1 MGVRRVVLAASRYD
15 MMRPVLLETTRRL
28 QAEGFAARF
37 VDLGAVGHTY
47 VAARGASVWRD
58 ALAWLD
64 DA

>member
-1 MGVRRVVLAASRYD
+1 
-15 MMRPVLLETTRRL
+15 MMRPVLQETARRL

-64 DA
+64 EA